1 MLDGALPLTGYFPNA
16 RLSPM
21 ISRLIS
27 TLLAGLF
34 LAGNLQAQEKPFS
47 PGQINDAIAFLA
59 GMEFPHQGDH
69 PLTSSSSWTSH
80 QSALDKDFK
89 SHQERVLFPMTK
101 WSNASLTG
109 ELVEGSTVR
118 YLFSGPDILH
128 AFHMFPTANTFIM
141 CGLEPVGE
149 VPDLSE
155 LNSGNA
161 SKALGE
167 VRNALGE
174 IINLSFFRTKDMK
187 DDLQFATFRGT
198 TPIIMIFL
206 ARSGQY
212 IKGLEFL
219 ELNTDG
225 TITSKGLDSKGADGV
240 KIDFG
245 PQRLQQTK
253 SVYYFSSDLS
263 DSGFDSSGFET
274 WLESHPKGNAYLK
287 AASFLMHQ
295 SWFSKVRDHLLEY
308 SDQIVQ
314 DDSGIPFKYFKADEW
329 YVDLYGVYTGPIDLF
344 AEYYQRDM
352 RAAYESRKKPLD
364 FGTGYKW
371 RKGESNLMRFLR
383 QDALP
388 EAAAGVPTEPGATTE
403 PETSPEPTPA
413 ESTPEV

>member
-1 MLDGALPLTGYFPNA
+1 MKHTLASISLATAIILTGT
-16 RLSPM
+16 
-21 ISRLIS
+21 I
-27 TLLAGLF
+27 
-34 LAGNLQAQEKPFS
+34 QAQEDTFAAGP
-47 PGQINDAIAFLA
+47 INDAIAFLA

-69 PLTSSSSWTSH
+69 PLTSTSSWTNHVS
-80 QSALDKDFK
+80 QLDKDFE

-101 WSNASLTG
+101 WSNASLTP
-109 ELVEGSTVR
+109 ELTQGSTVR

-128 AFHMFPTANTFIM
+128 AYHMFPTADTFIM

-155 LNSGNA
+155 LNTGNA

-219 ELNTDG
+219 DLNSDG

-240 KIDFG
+240 KIQFG

-253 SVYYFSSDLS
+253 TVYYFSSDLS
-263 DSGFDSSGFET
+263 DSGFDSTGFEG
-274 WLESHPKGNAYLK
+274 WLETFPEGNAYLK

-295 SWFSKVRDHLLEY
+295 SWFSKVRDHLIKY
-308 SDQIVQ
+308 SDQLVQ

-344 AEYYQRDM
+344 AEYYQADM
-352 RAAYESRKKPLD
+352 RAAYKSRNKPLD

-371 RKGESNLMRFLR
+371 RKGESNLMRFLK

-388 EAAAGVPTEPGATTE
+388 EAEPATADPPAEEEAAEAKTEAVEEAT
-403 PETSPEPTPA
+403 PETPPEA
-413 ESTPEV
+413 

>member
-1 MLDGALPLTGYFPNA
+1 MLTQSSYTTSYWNRLTMTI
-16 RLSPM
+16 RLT
-21 ISRLIS
+21 I
-27 TLLAGLF
+27 TLLAAVL
-34 LAGNLQAQEKPFS
+34 LSTNLRSQEETFS
-47 PGQINDAIAFLA
+47 PGELNDAIAFLA
-59 GMEFPHQGDH
+59 GMEFPHQADH
-69 PLTSSSSWTSH
+69 PLTGSSSWTNH
-80 QSALDKDFK
+80 VAQLDKDFK
-89 SHQERVLFPMTK
+89 SHQERVLFPMSA
-101 WSNASLTG
+101 WSNASLTSS
-109 ELVEGSTVR
+109 LVTGSTVR

-128 AFHMFPTANTFIM
+128 AFHMFPTAGQFVM

-149 VPDLSE
+149 IPDLGE
-155 LNSGNA
+155 LNTGNA

-212 IKGLEFL
+212 IKGVEFL

-225 TITSKGLDSKGADGV
+225 TLTSKGMDSKGADGV

-274 WLESHPKGNAYLK
+274 WLKTLPRGNAYLK

-295 SWFSKVRDHLLEY
+295 SWFTKVRTHLLDY
-308 SDQIVQ
+308 SDQVVQ

-329 YVDLYGVYTGPIDLF
+329 YADLYGVYTGPIDLF

-352 RAAYESRKKPLD
+352 RSAYQTRRNPLD

-388 EAAAGVPTEPGATTE
+388 EETSEATTAEE
-403 PETSPEPTPA
+403 PQSATTDPDPEA
-413 ESTPEV
+413 

>member
-1 MLDGALPLTGYFPNA
+1 MNIRLTTTILA
-16 RLSPM
+16 A
-21 ISRLIS
+21 
-27 TLLAGLF
+27 TLLASGLH
-34 LAGNLQAQEKPFS
+34 AEEDFS
-47 PGQINDAIAFLA
+47 PGELNDAIAFLA
-59 GMEFPHQGDH
+59 GMEFPHQADH
-69 PLTSSSSWTSH
+69 PLTSSSSWTNHQSQLNKDFTSH
-80 QSALDKDFK
+80 QD
-89 SHQERVLFPMTK
+89 RVLFPMSS
-101 WSNASLTG
+101 WSNASLTPS
-109 ELVEGSTVR
+109 LVTGSTVR

-128 AFHMFPTANTFIM
+128 AFHMFPTAESFVM

-149 VPDLSE
+149 IPDLGE
-155 LNSGNA
+155 LNTGNA

-212 IKGLEFL
+212 IKGVEFL

-225 TITSKGLDSKGADGV
+225 TLTSKGMDSKGANGV

-263 DSGFDSSGFET
+263 DSGFDSTGFET
-274 WLESHPKGNAYLK
+274 WLETLPKGNAYLK

-295 SWFSKVRDHLLEY
+295 SWFTKVRNHLLEY
-308 SDQIVQ
+308 SDQLVQ
-314 DDSGIPFKYFKADEW
+314 DDSGIPFRYFKADEW
-329 YVDLYGVYTGPIDLF
+329 YADLYGVYSGPIDLF

-352 RAAYESRKKPLD
+352 RAAYQSRKKPLD

-388 EAAAGVPTEPGATTE
+388 EETPE
-403 PETSPEPTPA
+403 PEPVEEVTEEPLEEETEVTPA
-413 ESTPEV
+413 DPAPEV

>member
-1 MLDGALPLTGYFPNA
+1 MT
-16 RLSPM
+16 
-21 ISRLIS
+21 SRLFLC
-27 TLLAGLF
+27 LLATF
-34 LAGNLQAQEKPFS
+34 LL
-47 PGQINDAIAFLA
+47 PGSLSAEDESFAPGPINDAIAFLA
-59 GMEFPHQGDH
+59 GLEFPHQGDH

-80 QSALDKDFK
+80 KSSLDKDFK
-89 SHQERVLFPMTK
+89 SHQDRVLFPMTS
-101 WSNASLTG
+101 WSNASLTR

-128 AFHMFPTANTFIM
+128 AYHMFPTAETFIM

-149 VPDLSE
+149 IPDLSE
-155 LNSGNA
+155 LNTGNA

-219 ELNTDG
+219 DLNSDG
-225 TITSKGLDSKGADGV
+225 TITSKGLDSKGAEGV

-245 PQRLQQTK
+245 PQRLKQTK
-253 SVYYFSSDLS
+253 TVYYFSSDLS
-263 DSGFDSSGFET
+263 DSGFDSTGFET
-274 WLESHPKGNAYLK
+274 WLETHPKGNAYLK

-295 SWFSKVRDHLLEY
+295 SWFTKVRDHLIEY
-308 SDQIVQ
+308 SDQLVQ

-352 RAAYESRKKPLD
+352 RAAYQSRKKPLD

-388 EAAAGVPTEPGATTE
+388 EETSEPGPVE
-403 PETSPEPTPA
+403 EESEVTPA
-413 ESTPEV
+413 DPAPEV

>member
-1 MLDGALPLTGYFPNA
+1 
-16 RLSPM
+16 
-21 ISRLIS
+21 
-27 TLLAGLF
+27 
-34 LAGNLQAQEKPFS
+34 
-47 PGQINDAIAFLA
+47 
-59 GMEFPHQGDH
+59 
-69 PLTSSSSWTSH
+69 
-80 QSALDKDFK
+80 
-89 SHQERVLFPMTK
+89 
-101 WSNASLTG
+101 
-109 ELVEGSTVR
+109 
-118 YLFSGPDILH
+118 
-128 AFHMFPTANTFIM
+128 FIM

-149 VPDLSE
+149 IPDLGE

-161 SKALGE
+161 SRALGE
-167 VRNALGE
+167 VRTSLGE

-245 PQRLQQTK
+245 PQRLQQKKT
-253 SVYYFSSDLS
+253 VYYFSSDLS
-263 DSGFDSSGFET
+263 DSGFDSTGFET
-274 WLESHPKGNAYLK
+274 WLETFPKANAYLK

-295 SWFSKVRDHLLEY
+295 SWFTKVRSHLIEY
-308 SDQIVQ
+308 SNQLIQ
-314 DDSGIPFKYFKADEW
+314 DDSGIPFRYFEADQW

-344 AEYYQRDM
+344 AEYYQADM
-352 RAAYESRKKPLD
+352 RAAYQSRKKPLD

-371 RKGESNLMRFLR
+371 RKGQSNLMRFVR

-388 EAAAGVPTEPGATTE
+388 SAESTSEEEPAAEGEAEAKEETRTEEETE
-403 PETSPEPTPA
+403 
-413 ESTPEV
+413 ESTPENPEA